1 MHDRVRIRNLF
12 QAGMNPS
19 EIALCIGCS
28 RSSVYRALDADAR
41 LSYSRPTLYERFGHR
56 VDELLALYPQMDCVA
71 LKYQSQW
78 PGSLR
83 QLEREVAKRRS
94 ASSGKPIIR
103 LGKEWSLSDG
113 ENSRDA

>member
-1 MHDRVRIRNLF
+1 MHDRVRIRGLF
-12 QAGMNPS
+12 KAGMSPG
-19 EIALCIGCS
+19 EIALHIGCS
-28 RSSVYRALDADAR
+28 RSSVYRALDDGAR
-41 LSYSRPTLYERFGHR
+41 LSYSRPTLYDRFGYR

-94 ASSGKPIIR
+94 ASAESSVIR
-103 LGKEWSLSDG
+103 LRQKWSLSDG
-113 ENSRDA
+113 ENSRDP